1 LGADGTKVLKP
12 SDKLLP
18 QFAYYALH
26 HLDIPSAGYNRH
38 FKYLKE
44 MKVSYPDDLEE
55 QKRIA
60 AILEEADHARRTR
73 RFTQSVSDTFLQA
86 VFVEMFG
93 DPVTNPMGW
102 EWTLVDNI
110 KAKKKYSCVGGPFG
124 SNLTTAHYVN
134 SPGIPVIRGTNINDS
149 ASTFRDYDFVYV
161 TEEKADSLV
170 QNTAY
175 PGDLIFTQRGTLGQ
189 IGYIPINSEYDRY
202 IVSQSQMKLTPNL
215 NMVESMYLYGY
226 FMTQF
231 AQDEIQ
237 RRALVTGVPHIN
249 LGILKEFP
257 VMLPPIT
264 QQRAYIEVVTDH
276 EKVTTQQHESA
287 RQAEHLFQTL
297 LHRAFRGEL

>member
-1 LGADGTKVLKP
+1 
-12 SDKLLP
+12 
-18 QFAYYALH
+18 
-26 HLDIPSAGYNRH
+26 
-38 FKYLKE
+38 
-44 MKVSYPDDLEE
+44 
-55 QKRIA
+55 
-60 AILEEADHARRTR
+60 
-73 RFTQSVSDTFLQA
+73 
-86 VFVEMFG
+86 
-93 DPVTNPMGW
+93 
-102 EWTLVDNI
+102 
-110 KAKKKYSCVGGPFG
+110 
-124 SNLTTAHYVN
+124 
-134 SPGIPVIRGTNINDS
+134 
-149 ASTFRDYDFVYV
+149 
-161 TEEKADSLV
+161 
-170 QNTAY
+170 
-175 PGDLIFTQRGTLGQ
+175 
-189 IGYIPINSEYDRY
+189 
-202 IVSQSQMKLTPNL
+202 MKLTPNL